1 MIACPECG
9 EDGDLRRDEADI
21 VCDGCDHRWSSASGV
36 CASCGRT
43 VLVKRPR
50 PLTQFSR
57 GTQLSIVGWVDV
69 DCCVVCDADALDRA
83 VAAGGPLPAGYI
95 PAAREP
101 RPSSAADSNQ

>member
-9 EDGDLRRDEADI
+9 EDGDLRRDKADI
-21 VCDGCDHRWSSASGV
+21 VCDGCGHRWSSASGV
-36 CASCGRT
+36 CATCGGT
-43 VLVKRPR
+43 DLVKRPR

-69 DCCVVCDADALDRA
+69 DCCVVCDADALDKA

-101 RPSSAADSNQ
+101 RVPGAASSDQ

>member
-9 EDGDLRRDEADI
+9 EDGDLRHDRADT
-21 VCDGCDHRWSSASGV
+21 VCERCGHRCSSASGV
-36 CASCGRT
+36 CASCGGT
-43 VLVKRPR
+43 DLVTRPR

-83 VAAGGPLPAGYI
+83 VAAGGPLSAGYL
-95 PAAREP
+95 PAAREA
-101 RPSSAADSNQ
+101 RPSSAAESDQ